1 VQLVGV
7 PHPAPHKAAQFRA
20 VDLVAGRESVR
31 VASARAV
38 RHFVYVSVAHPAPVM
53 KAFIAVRTEV
63 EREIRQSGLAATILR
78 PWYVLGPGHRWP
90 VVLAPAYWLLDR
102 LPATSEGA
110 RRLGLVTLDD
120 MIGALVAAVERPA
133 DGVRVLDVPAI
144 RAARTVSP
152 WP

>member
-1 VQLVGV
+1 
-7 PHPAPHKAAQFRA
+7 
-20 VDLVAGRESVR
+20 
-31 VASARAV
+31 
-38 RHFVYVSVAHPAPVM
+38 VYVSVAHPAPVM